1 MRVADWID
9 QHRRL
14 MVLGL
19 FLLTTAL
26 MLTHYLPA
34 GVGDEDGYL
43 RYSHALVN
51 GHYWN
56 TKWGGQFL
64 WWGPGMPLLLAP
76 FVVAHAPLLVIRLV
90 FGPVML
96 VATVCVIWRVL
107 MIEAGPRIAALGSAA
122 FGLLVAFLGVTAAVS
137 RAIYSEPANGLA
149 IAVALLLWIKC
160 RANRDW
166 RFAVGAGIALTAAAM
181 IRVEWGYIISAG
193 LVLAVLVWLIRR
205 SALSRLGLV
214 AMLVAMAGCL
224 PWLAYT
230 RSELGGN
237 FVWGTSGG
245 LSFYWTASAKPP
257 LQGDW
262 ISPGQVASDPRLK
275 EFRSEMLRHRFAKG
289 GPYHWDA
296 YLKSE
301 GIKHIADDPGQF
313 SINVFKNFERL
324 VSRFPL
330 SFESTPAAAYRRAIP
345 VSLLFV
351 AALLTAVMLSLRR
364 RWREVAFAPV
374 FGLLAFIALHLVTSA
389 YPRYV
394 IPMLPLLIWFVGRG
408 AAVLRS
414 NSPTESTQDGAA
426 S

>member
-9 QHRRL
+9 RHRRL
-14 MVLGL
+14 MVLVL
-19 FLLTTAL
+19 FTLITAV
-26 MLTHYLPA
+26 MLTNYLPA
-34 GVGDEDGYL
+34 GIADEDGYL
-43 RYSHALVN
+43 AYSHALVN
-51 GHYWN
+51 GRYW
-56 TKWGGQFL
+56 TTEYGGQFL

-76 FVVAHAPLLVIRLV
+76 FVVTHSPLLVTRLV

-107 MIEAGPRIAALGSAA
+107 MIETGPRIAALGSAA
-122 FGLLVAFLGVTAAVS
+122 LGLLVAFLGVTLVHLG
-137 RAIYSEPANGLA
+137 AIYSEPANGLA
-149 IAVALLLWIKC
+149 IAVALLLWVKC

-166 RFAVGAGIALTAAAM
+166 RFAVGAGIALSAAAM
-181 IRVEWGYIISAG
+181 IRVEWGLIISAG

-205 SALSRLGLV
+205 TVLSRLGLV

-230 RSELGGN
+230 RSESGRN

-262 ISPGQVASDPRLK
+262 ISPGQVASDPRLRQ
-275 EFRSEMLRHRFAKG
+275 FRSEIRQRFTKG
-289 GPYHWDA
+289 GPYLWDA

-301 GIKHIADDPGQF
+301 GIKRIANDPGQF
-313 SINVFKNFERL
+313 AINASKNFERL

-330 SFESTPAAAYRRAIP
+330 SFETTPAAAYRRAIP

-408 AAVLRS
+408 TAVLRS
-414 NSPTESTQDGAA
+414 NPQTEYTQDAA
-426 S
+426 DL